1 MAKKKEKKSKTK
13 RAPARKF
20 TPMGASKVKGRKSI
34 RSARV
39 PTAKTVSF
47 TAAGGGGGR

>member
-13 RAPARKF
+13 RAPAKKF
-20 TPMGASKVKGRKSI
+20 ARMGASKIKGRKSI